1 MPGLRC
7 APLGVLLFVCTAAAV
22 DVPAGP
28 LPQIDGVVTDAEW
41 HGATRLQA
49 KTGTA
54 RMRIAGRVL
63 CIAIEMRQPY
73 RGERIDFHV
82 ADLRRNWSWHSF
94 HPACTVPPQN
104 LYPIAPVLVR
114 RGSYA
119 RRVGATFD
127 PPRAC
132 LFRARVYEN
141 EQSWSA
147 EIAVALQ
154 ALDVSPFARI
164 VFQLTVRHPATE
176 KGAVPFVPGA
186 VDPGSWPPL
195 VARWPQVEEPFM
207 TREEDTRRTLE
218 LQIFQE
224 FLDAWTKKEVRKPV
238 FGAVLDKRKNNRKI
252 EALRQKLVACVD
264 ADPRDFFARFN
275 LVHLLRRANRLD
287 DAEAAAA
294 ALEKQFPRAPTANV
308 RRPLLFARERFA
320 EGLRLSAEGDAP
332 AAQELVEAWDEEAA
346 ARLLEGPDLPRV
358 AFQTTKG
365 RVVVVLYARD
375 APQSV
380 ARLLELVAA
389 GHYTNA
395 SFDEVTGSVDAR
407 ARAAEPAAQRLPRE
421 RCRRRC
427 WRGTLAFVWEDGSS
441 GGDLRFLTGH
451 GGDTAVGRVV
461 EGMEFVDALEAGDR
475 IESAKV
481 TRP

>member
-1 MPGLRC
+1 MRLV
-7 APLGVLLFVCTAAAV
+7 PLAVLVFVASAAAV

-28 LPQIDGVVTDAEW
+28 MPQIDGVVTDEEW
-41 HGATRLQA
+41 HGATRLRTEA
-49 KTGTA
+49 GTA
-54 RMRIAGRVL
+54 RMRVAGRVL
-63 CIAIEMRQPY
+63 CIAIEMRRPY
-73 RGERIDFHV
+73 GGERIDLHV

-94 HPACTVPPQN
+94 HPACTVPPQD

-114 RGSYA
+114 RGSYV

-132 LFRARVYEN
+132 LFRARVYEQ

-164 VFQLTVRHPATE
+164 VFQLTVRHPARE
-176 KGAVPFVPGA
+176 EGAVPFVPGA

-207 TREEDTRRTLE
+207 TREEDARRTLE

-224 FLDAWTKKEVRKPV
+224 FLDSWTKKEVRKPV
-238 FGAVLDKRKNNRKI
+238 FGAALDKRKNNRKI
-252 EALRQKLVACVD
+252 EALREKLVACVK

-294 ALEKQFPRAPTANV
+294 ALEKQFPRAPMANV
-308 RRPLLFARERFA
+308 RRPLLFARQRFA
-320 EGLRLSAEGDAP
+320 EGLRLSADRDEP
-332 AAQELVEAWDEEAA
+332 AALELVEAWDEEAA

-395 SFDEVTGSVDAR
+395 SFDEVTGSVEAR
-407 ARAAEPAAQRLPRE
+407 AKAAKPAAKRLSRE
-421 RCRRRC
+421 HCRRRC
-427 WRGTLAFVWEDGSS
+427 WRGTLALVWKEKTS

-475 IESAKV
+475 IESARV
-481 TRP
+481 SRP

>member
-1 MPGLRC
+1 MRLARL
-7 APLGVLLFVCTAAAV
+7 AVLLLASTADAV
-22 DVPAGP
+22 EVPAGP
-28 LPQIDGVVTDAEW
+28 MPTIDGRVAEAEW
-41 HGATRLQA
+41 QA
-49 KTGTA
+49 AAKIEHEAGTA
-54 RMRIAGRVL
+54 RLLVAGRVL
-63 CIAIEMRQPY
+63 CIAIEMRRPY
-73 RGERIDFHV
+73 GGERIDLHV
-82 ADLRRNWSWHSF
+82 ADLRQNWSWHSF
-94 HPACTVPPQN
+94 HPACTVPPQD
-104 LYPIAPVLVR
+104 LYAIAPVLVR
-114 RGSYA
+114 RGSFA

-132 LFRARVYEN
+132 LFRARVYEQ

-154 ALDVSPFARI
+154 ALEVSPLARM
-164 VFQLTVRHPATE
+164 VFQLNVRHP
-176 KGAVPFVPGA
+176 GGSDGMVSFVPA
-186 VDPGSWPPL
+186 AADPGSWPPL
-195 VARWPQVEEPFM
+195 VARWPQVDEPFM
-207 TREEDTRRTLE
+207 TREEDARRTLE

-224 FLDAWTKKEVRKPV
+224 LLDTWMKREVRKPML
-238 FGAVLDKRKNNRKI
+238 AAALDQRKNNRKI
-252 EALRQKLVACVD
+252 EALREQLVACVN

-294 ALEKQFPRAPTANV
+294 ALEKQFPLKDPASV
-308 RRPLLFARERFA
+308 RRPLLLARGRFA
-320 EGLRLSAEGDAP
+320 EGLRLSPKRDEP
-332 AAQELVEAWDEEAA
+332 ATRELLDAWDDEAA
-346 ARLLEGPDLPRV
+346 TRLLEGPDLPRV

-395 SFDEVTGSVDAR
+395 SFDEVTGSLHALAR
-407 ARAAEPAAQRLPRE
+407 TAKPPAERLTRE
-421 RCRRRC
+421 ENRRRA
-427 WRGTLAFVWEDGSS
+427 WRGTLAFVWEEASS

-451 GGDTAVGRVV
+451 GGDTAIGRVV

-481 TRP
+481 LRP